1 MNGMKCVVREAIMEI
16 SRVYNFDGEEACRM
30 LELVKPVSKVNSVN
44 SVNSVAKVKPVK
56 AVKSS
61 FPLPFN
67 GIQDMSCCQSLRQN
81 HGLYTQCQSGRMNGG
96 EFCKSCQTQCDK
108 NGGLDYGTIGD
119 RMKAHEEGVEF
130 KDPSGKSPTAY
141 SIVMKKLKLT
151 REQVEEE
158 AGKLNIIIAPNHFE
172 EVATKKSGRPAKADK
187 PEKTESKQKG
197 RPKKSKK
204 VLELAGEEEDLF
216 ASLVM
221 SANKTS
227 KEEMS
232 QDEEDGKTV
241 IMSDSEDDKTVEEVV
256 TSNAEPN
263 FEQPL
268 EKEKPV
274 EKAKKKVISEA
285 ERLEKEAEKEAKKQ
299 ALEAEKEAKKQALE
313 AEKEA
318 KKQALEAE
326 KEAKKQAL
334 EAEKEAKKKA
344 AEEEKE
350 LAKQKKLAL
359 EAEKEAKKQALEA
372 EKEAKKQALEAEK
385 AKKELAKQ
393 QKELE
398 KQKKPKEEAKPAAQ
412 VEDEEEADVVNKIEF
427 EGKKY
432 LRSKKT
438 GIIYNMEQDVVGKWN
453 AEKNRVDFNVEEEE
467 SEEEYE
473 DDDNN

>member
-1 MNGMKCVVREAIMEI
+1 MSMSMSVLVNMNEMIMNGTKSVVYSAIMEI

-30 LELVKPVSKVNSVN
+30 LELNPMESKS
-44 SVNSVAKVKPVK
+44 VK
-56 AVKSS
+56 AVKSVKS
-61 FPLPFN
+61 VKSVKAVKSVKSSLALPFN
-67 GIQDMSCCQSLRQN
+67 GERDVSCCQGLRQN

-96 EFCKSCQTQCDK
+96 EFCKNCQSQCDK
-108 NGGLDYGTIGD
+108 NGRLEYGSIGD

-158 AGKLNIIIAPNHFE
+158 AGKLNIIINPIHFE
-172 EVATKKSGRPAKADK
+172 EVAAKKSGRPAKADK
-187 PEKTESKQKG
+187 QEKTESKQKG

-227 KEEMS
+227 EEEMS
-232 QDEEDGKTV
+232 SDEEDKKTV
-241 IMSDSEDDKTVEEVV
+241 IMSDSEDDEAIDKVVAPSMEE
-256 TSNAEPN
+256 T
-263 FEQPL
+263 L
-268 EKEKPV
+268 ESVEKPV
-274 EKAKKKVISEA
+274 EKPVEKQKKKVISEA
-285 ERLEKEAEKEAKKQ
+285 ERLEKEQKKQ

-326 KEAKKQAL
+326 KEAKRQT
-334 EAEKEAKKKA
+334 
-344 AEEEKE
+344 
-350 LAKQKKLAL
+350 L

-393 QKELE
+393 QKEVE
-398 KQKKPKEEAKPAAQ
+398 KQKKPKKEEAKPAAQ

-438 GIIYNMEQDVVGKWN
+438 GIVYNMEQDVVGKWN
-453 AEKNRVDFNVEEEE
+453 VEKKRVDFNVEEEE

-473 DDDNN
+473 DDN

>member
-1 MNGMKCVVREAIMEI
+1 MQVSINMNESIMKATKCVVRDAIMEI

-30 LELVKPVSKVNSVN
+30 LELVKPESNVVKSKSSSSKLVSE
-44 SVNSVAKVKPVK
+44 VKQVK
-56 AVKSS
+56 AKSS

-67 GIQDMSCCQSLRQN
+67 GVQDMSCCQGLRQN

-96 EFCKSCQTQCDK
+96 EFCKSCQNQCDK
-108 NGGLDYGTIGD
+108 NGGPEYGTIGD

-158 AGKLNIIIAPNHFE
+158 SGKLNIKLNPNHFE

-227 KEEMS
+227 EEEMS

-256 TSNAEPN
+256 TSPAEPN
-263 FEQPL
+263 SEQPL
-268 EKEKPV
+268 DKEKPV
-274 EKAKKKVISEA
+274 EKPKKKVISEA
-285 ERLEKEAEKEAKKQ
+285 ERLEKEAKKQ

-334 EAEKEAKKKA
+334 EAEKE
-344 AEEEKE
+344 
-350 LAKQKKLAL
+350 LAKQ
-359 EAEKEAKKQALEA
+359 KKQALEA

-393 QKELE
+393 
-398 KQKKPKEEAKPAAQ
+398 KKPKEEAKPATQ

-438 GIIYNMEQDVVGKWN
+438 GIVYNMEQDVVGKWN
-453 AEKNRVDFNVEEEE
+453 AEKKRVDFNVEEEE

>member
-1 MNGMKCVVREAIMEI
+1 
-16 SRVYNFDGEEACRM
+16 
-30 LELVKPVSKVNSVN
+30 
-44 SVNSVAKVKPVK
+44 
-56 AVKSS
+56 
-61 FPLPFN
+61 
-67 GIQDMSCCQSLRQN
+67 
-81 HGLYTQCQSGRMNGG
+81 MNGG

-108 NGGLDYGTIGD
+108 NGGPDYGTIVE

-158 AGKLNIIIAPNHFE
+158 SGKLNIKLNPNHFE

-227 KEEMS
+227 EEEMS
-232 QDEEDGKTV
+232 QDEEDTKTV

-256 TSNAEPN
+256 TLNAEPN
-263 FEQPL
+263 LEQSL

-274 EKAKKKVISEA
+274 EKPKKKVISEA
-285 ERLEKEAEKEAKKQ
+285 ERLEKEQKKQALEAEKEAKKQ

-334 EAEKEAKKKA
+334 EAEKE
-344 AEEEKE
+344 
-350 LAKQKKLAL
+350 LAKQ
-359 EAEKEAKKQALEA
+359 KKQALEA
-372 EKEAKKQALEAEK
+372 EKELAKQKKQALEAENFDRMVQREGT
-385 AKKELAKQ
+385 ASSLVSR
-393 QKELE
+393 LLV
-398 KQKKPKEEAKPAAQ
+398 AAR
-412 VEDEEEADVVNKIEF
+412 
-427 EGKKY
+427 GRR
-432 LRSKKT
+432 LHS
-438 GIIYNMEQDVVGKWN
+438 
-453 AEKNRVDFNVEEEE
+453 
-467 SEEEYE
+467 
-473 DDDNN
+473 

>member
-1 MNGMKCVVREAIMEI
+1 MEI

-30 LELVKPVSKVNSVN
+30 LDLVEPVSKVSNVSKV
-44 SVNSVAKVKPVK
+44 SKVKPVK
-56 AVKSS
+56 AVKPSLA
-61 FPLPFN
+61 LPFN
-67 GIQDMSCCQSLRQN
+67 GSQDMSCCQGLRQN
-81 HGLYTQCQSGRMNGG
+81 HGLYTQCQSSRMNGG
-96 EFCKSCQTQCDK
+96 EFCKNCQTQCDK
-108 NGGLDYGTIGD
+108 NGNGVPDYGTIVE

-158 AGKLNIIIAPNHFE
+158 AGKLNIIINPIHFE
-172 EVATKKSGRPAKADK
+172 EVAAKKSGRPAKADK
-187 PEKTESKQKG
+187 PEKPESKQKG

-227 KEEMS
+227 EEEMS
-232 QDEEDGKTV
+232 QDEEDKKTV
-241 IMSDSEDDKTVEEVV
+241 IMSDSEDDKSVEVV
-256 TSNAEPN
+256 VSSPAEPV
-263 FEQPL
+263 
-268 EKEKPV
+268 EKPV
-274 EKAKKKVISEA
+274 EKPKKKVISEA
-285 ERLEKEAEKEAKKQ
+285 ERLEKEAKKQ

-313 AEKEA
+313 AEKELA
-318 KKQALEAE
+318 KQKKQALEAEKEAKKQALEAKKKAAEEEKELAKQKKQALEAE

-344 AEEEKE
+344 AEEEK
-350 LAKQKKLAL
+350 
-359 EAEKEAKKQALEA
+359 
-372 EKEAKKQALEAEK
+372 

-393 QKELE
+393 NKT
-398 KQKKPKEEAKPAAQ
+398 KKEEVKPAAAQ

-438 GIIYNMEQDVVGKWN
+438 GVIYNMEQDVVGKWN
-453 AEKNRVDFNVEEEE
+453 AEKKRIDFNVEEEE

-473 DDDNN
+473 DDN

>member
-1 MNGMKCVVREAIMEI
+1 MSVMINVNELIVNGVKSVVREAIMEI

-30 LELVKPVSKVNSVN
+30 LEVCSVAKSVSKVKS
-44 SVNSVAKVKPVK
+44 VK
-56 AVKSS
+56 AVVKSVAKSS

-67 GIQDMSCCQSLRQN
+67 GVQDMSCCQGLRQN

-108 NGGLDYGTIGD
+108 NGGPEYGTIGE

-130 KDPSGKSPTAY
+130 KDRSGKSATAY

-158 AGKLNIIIAPNHFE
+158 SGKLNIKLNPNHFE

-227 KEEMS
+227 EEEMS

-256 TSNAEPN
+256 SSPAVPTIE
-263 FEQPL
+263 ETL
-268 EKEKPV
+268 EKEKKPV
-274 EKAKKKVISEA
+274 EKKKKVIS
-285 ERLEKEAEKEAKKQ
+285 
-299 ALEAEKEAKKQALE
+299 
-313 AEKEA
+313 
-318 KKQALEAE
+318 
-326 KEAKKQAL
+326 
-334 EAEKEAKKKA
+334 
-344 AEEEKE
+344 
-350 LAKQKKLAL
+350 
-359 EAEKEAKKQALEA
+359 

-385 AKKELAKQ
+385 AKKELA
-393 QKELE
+393 

-453 AEKNRVDFNVEEEE
+453 AEKKRVDFNVEEEE

-473 DDDNN
+473 DDN

>member
-1 MNGMKCVVREAIMEI
+1 MSVLINVNELIVNATKDVVREAIMEI

-30 LELVKPVSKVNSVN
+30 LEVCSVAKSVSKVKS
-44 SVNSVAKVKPVK
+44 VK
-56 AVKSS
+56 AVVKSVKSS

-67 GIQDMSCCQSLRQN
+67 GLRDDLCCQGVRQN
-81 HGLYTQCQSGRMNGG
+81 HGLYTQCQGGRMNGG
-96 EFCKSCQTQCDK
+96 EFCKNCQTQCDK
-108 NGGLDYGTIGD
+108 NGHGVPDYGTIGE

-130 KDPSGKSPTAY
+130 VDPSGKSPTAY
-141 SIVMKKLKLT
+141 SIVMKKLKLN

-158 AGKLNIIIAPNHFE
+158 AGKLNIIINPIHFE
-172 EVATKKSGRPAKADK
+172 EVAAKKSGRPAKADK

-227 KEEMS
+227 EEEMS
-232 QDEEDGKTV
+232 SDEEDKKTV
-241 IMSDSEDDKTVEEVV
+241 IMSDSEDDEAVDKVVEPTVESV
-256 TSNAEPN
+256 
-263 FEQPL
+263 
-268 EKEKPV
+268 EKPV
-274 EKAKKKVISEA
+274 EKQKKKVISEA
-285 ERLEKEAEKEAKKQ
+285 ERLEKEAKKQ

-313 AEKEA
+313 AEKELA
-318 KKQALEAE
+318 KQKKQALEAE

-334 EAEKEAKKKA
+334 EAEKE
-344 AEEEKE
+344 
-350 LAKQKKLAL
+350 LAKQ
-359 EAEKEAKKQALEA
+359 KKQALEA
-372 EKEAKKQALEAEK
+372 EKE
-385 AKKELAKQ
+385 LAKQ
-393 QKELE
+393 KKAAEE
-398 KQKKPKEEAKPAAQ
+398 EKSKKDSTKQKKTKKEEAKPAAQ

-438 GIIYNMEQDVVGKWN
+438 GIVYNMEQDVVGKWN
-453 AEKNRVDFNVEEEE
+453 VDKKRIDFNIEEEE

-473 DDDNN
+473 DDN

>member
-44 SVNSVAKVKPVK
+44 SVAKLKPVK

-227 KEEMS
+227 EEEMS

-274 EKAKKKVISEA
+274 EKAKKKKVISEA
-285 ERLEKEAEKEAKKQ
+285 ERLEK
-299 ALEAEKEAKKQALE
+299 EAEKEAKKQALE

-398 KQKKPKEEAKPAAQ
+398 KQKKSKEEAKPAAQ

-453 AEKNRVDFNVEEEE
+453 AEKKRIDFNVEEEE

>member
-1 MNGMKCVVREAIMEI
+1 MSVMINVNELIVNGVKSVVREAIMEI

-30 LELVKPVSKVNSVN
+30 LEVCSVAKSVSKVKS
-44 SVNSVAKVKPVK
+44 VK
-56 AVKSS
+56 AVVKSVAKSS

-67 GIQDMSCCQSLRQN
+67 GVQDMSCCQGLRQN

-108 NGGLDYGTIGD
+108 NGGPEYGTIGE

-130 KDPSGKSPTAY
+130 KDRSGKSATAY

-158 AGKLNIIIAPNHFE
+158 SGKLNIKLNPNHFE

-227 KEEMS
+227 EEEMS

-256 TSNAEPN
+256 SSPAVPTIE
-263 FEQPL
+263 ETL
-268 EKEKPV
+268 EKEKKPV
-274 EKAKKKVISEA
+274 EKKKKVISEA
-285 ERLEKEAEKEAKKQ
+285 ERLEKEQ
-299 ALEAEKEAKKQALE
+299 KKQALE

-350 LAKQKKLAL
+350 LAKQKKQAL

-385 AKKELAKQ
+385 AKKELA
-393 QKELE
+393 

-453 AEKNRVDFNVEEEE
+453 AEKKRVDFNVEEEE

-473 DDDNN
+473 DDN

>member
-1 MNGMKCVVREAIMEI
+1 MQVSINMNELIMNGTKSVIREAIMEI

-44 SVNSVAKVKPVK
+44 SVAKVKP
-56 AVKSS
+56 VKSS

-81 HGLYTQCQSGRMNGG
+81 HGLYTQCQGSRKDSK
-96 EFCKSCQTQCDK
+96 EFCNSCQNQCDK
-108 NGGLDYGTIGD
+108 NVDKNGMPDYGTIGD

-130 KDPSGKSPTAY
+130 VDPSGKSPTAY

-227 KEEMS
+227 EEEMS
-232 QDEEDGKTV
+232 QDEEDTKTV

-285 ERLEKEAEKEAKKQ
+285 ERLEKEAEKEALAKQ
-299 ALEAEKEAKKQALE
+299 KKQALE

-359 EAEKEAKKQALEA
+359 EAEKEAKKL
-372 EKEAKKQALEAEK
+372 ALEAEK

-398 KQKKPKEEAKPAAQ
+398 KQKKPKEAKPAAQ

-453 AEKNRVDFNVEEEE
+453 AEKKRVDFNVEEEE

>member
-1 MNGMKCVVREAIMEI
+1 MSVLVNMNEMIMNGTKSVVYSAIMEI

-30 LELVKPVSKVNSVN
+30 LELNPMESKSVKAVKSVK
-44 SVNSVAKVKPVK
+44 SVKAVKAVK

-61 FPLPFN
+61 LALPFN
-67 GIQDMSCCQSLRQN
+67 GERDVSCCQGLRQN

-96 EFCKSCQTQCDK
+96 EFCKNCQSQCDK
-108 NGGLDYGTIGD
+108 NGRLEYGSIGD

-158 AGKLNIIIAPNHFE
+158 AGKLNIIINPIHFE
-172 EVATKKSGRPAKADK
+172 EVAAKKSGRPAKADK
-187 PEKTESKQKG
+187 QEKTESKQKG

-227 KEEMS
+227 EEEMS
-232 QDEEDGKTV
+232 SDEEDKKTV
-241 IMSDSEDDKTVEEVV
+241 IMSDSEDDEAIDKVVAPSMEE
-256 TSNAEPN
+256 T
-263 FEQPL
+263 L
-268 EKEKPV
+268 ESVEKPV
-274 EKAKKKVISEA
+274 EKQKKKVISEA
-285 ERLEKEAEKEAKKQ
+285 ERLEKEQKKQ

-326 KEAKKQAL
+326 KEAKRQT
-334 EAEKEAKKKA
+334 
-344 AEEEKE
+344 
-350 LAKQKKLAL
+350 L

-393 QKELE
+393 QKEVE
-398 KQKKPKEEAKPAAQ
+398 KQKKPKKEEAKPAAQ

-438 GIIYNMEQDVVGKWN
+438 GIVYNMEQDVVGKWN
-453 AEKNRVDFNVEEEE
+453 VEKKRVDFNVEEEE

-473 DDDNN
+473 DDN

>member
-1 MNGMKCVVREAIMEI
+1 MNGVKSVVMEAIMEI

-30 LELVKPVSKVNSVN
+30 LKVVESVKSVKSVKLVKSVKSVSEVKSVK
-44 SVNSVAKVKPVK
+44 S
-56 AVKSS
+56 VKSS

-67 GIQDMSCCQSLRQN
+67 GTQDMSCCQGLRQN
-81 HGLYTQCQSGRMNGG
+81 HGLYTQCQGGRMNGG
-96 EFCKSCQTQCDK
+96 EFCKSCQTQYDK

-141 SIVMKKLKLT
+141 SIVMRKLKLNK
-151 REQVEEE
+151 EQVEEE
-158 AGKLNIIIAPNHFE
+158 AGKLNIIINPIHFE
-172 EVATKKSGRPAKADK
+172 EVATKKSGRPAKVDK

-227 KEEMS
+227 EEEMS
-232 QDEEDGKTV
+232 SDEEDKKTV

-256 TSNAEPN
+256 SSPAEPA
-263 FEQPL
+263 
-268 EKEKPV
+268 EKPA
-274 EKAKKKVISEA
+274 EKKKKVISEA
-285 ERLEKEAEKEAKKQ
+285 ERLEKE
-299 ALEAEKEAKKQALE
+299 
-313 AEKEA
+313 
-318 KKQALEAE
+318 
-326 KEAKKQAL
+326 
-334 EAEKEAKKKA
+334 
-344 AEEEKE
+344 
-350 LAKQKKLAL
+350 QKKLAL

-372 EKEAKKQALEAEK
+372 EKEAKKQALEAKKQALEAEKEAKKKAAEEEK

-393 QKELE
+393 QKEVE
-398 KQKKPKEEAKPAAQ
+398 KPKKPKKEEAKPATQ

-453 AEKNRVDFNVEEEE
+453 AEKKRVDFNVEEEE

-473 DDDNN
+473 DDN

>member
-1 MNGMKCVVREAIMEI
+1 MSVIINVNEMIMNGVKSVVMEAIMEI

-30 LELVKPVSKVNSVN
+30 LKVVESVKSVKLVKSVKSVSEVKSVK
-44 SVNSVAKVKPVK
+44 S
-56 AVKSS
+56 VKSS

-67 GIQDMSCCQSLRQN
+67 GTQDMSCCQGLRQN
-81 HGLYTQCQSGRMNGG
+81 HGLYTQCQGGRMNGG
-96 EFCKSCQTQCDK
+96 EFCKSCQTQYDK

-141 SIVMKKLKLT
+141 SIVMRKLKLNK
-151 REQVEEE
+151 EQVEEE
-158 AGKLNIIIAPNHFE
+158 AGKLNIIINPIHFE
-172 EVATKKSGRPAKADK
+172 EVATKKSGRPAKVDK

-227 KEEMS
+227 EEEMS
-232 QDEEDGKTV
+232 SDEEDKKTV

-256 TSNAEPN
+256 SSPAEPA
-263 FEQPL
+263 
-268 EKEKPV
+268 EKPA
-274 EKAKKKVISEA
+274 EKKKKVISEA
-285 ERLEKEAEKEAKKQ
+285 ERLEKEQKKLALEAEKEAKKQ

-334 EAEKEAKKKA
+334 EAKKQALEAEKEAKKKA
-344 AEEEKE
+344 AEEEK
-350 LAKQKKLAL
+350 
-359 EAEKEAKKQALEA
+359 
-372 EKEAKKQALEAEK
+372 

-393 QKELE
+393 QKEVE
-398 KQKKPKEEAKPAAQ
+398 KPKKPKKEEAKPATQ

-453 AEKNRVDFNVEEEE
+453 AEKKRVDFNVEEEE

-473 DDDNN
+473 DDN

>member
-1 MNGMKCVVREAIMEI
+1 MSIMINVSEMIMNATKDIVRESIMEI

-30 LELVKPVSKVNSVN
+30 LELTVAVESKSVKSVKSVN
-44 SVNSVAKVKPVK
+44 PKEVKEVKSKPVK
-56 AVKSS
+56 AS

-67 GIQDMSCCQSLRQN
+67 GSQDVSCCEGLRQN
-81 HGLYTQCQSGRMNGG
+81 HGLYTQCQSGRMKGG
-96 EFCKSCQTQCDK
+96 EFCKSCQNQVDK
-108 NGGLDYGTIGD
+108 NGGPEYGSIGD

-130 KDPSGKSPTAY
+130 VDPSGKSPTAY
-141 SIVMKKLKLT
+141 SIVMKKLKLS

-158 AGKLNIIIAPNHFE
+158 AGKLNIIINPIHFE
-172 EVATKKSGRPAKADK
+172 EVAAKKSGRPAKTDK

-227 KEEMS
+227 EEEMS
-232 QDEEDGKTV
+232 QDEEDVKTV
-241 IMSDSEDDKTVEEVV
+241 IMSDSEDDEKPVDEVAKPSLEQSLEVTLEQSLEVTVEQ
-256 TSNAEPN
+256 SLEPI
-263 FEQPL
+263 L
-268 EKEKPV
+268 EKEKKPV
-274 EKAKKKVISEA
+274 EKKKKVISEA

-326 KEAKKQAL
+326 KELAKQKKQAL
-334 EAEKEAKKKA
+334 EAEKE
-344 AEEEKE
+344 
-350 LAKQKKLAL
+350 LAKQKKQAV
-359 EAEKEAKKQALEA
+359 EAAKKSAPIESDKVAKASKKSVPVEA
-372 EKEAKKQALEAEK
+372 
-385 AKKELAKQ
+385 
-393 QKELE
+393 
-398 KQKKPKEEAKPAAQ
+398 
-412 VEDEEEADVVNKIEF
+412 EEEADVVKKIEF

-432 LRSKKT
+432 LKSKKT

-453 AEKNRVDFNVEEEE
+453 VEKKRVDFNVEEEE
-467 SEEEYE
+467 SEEEY
-473 DDDNN
+473 DDDN

>member
-1 MNGMKCVVREAIMEI
+1 MSVIINVNELIVNATKDVVRAAIMEI

-30 LELVKPVSKVNSVN
+30 LEVCSVAKSVSKVKS
-44 SVNSVAKVKPVK
+44 VK
-56 AVKSS
+56 AVVKSVVKSS

-67 GIQDMSCCQSLRQN
+67 GYQDMSWCQGLRQN
-81 HGLYTQCQSGRMNGG
+81 HGLYTQCQGGRMNGG

-108 NGGLDYGTIGD
+108 NGGPEYGTIGE

-130 KDPSGKSPTAY
+130 KDPSGKLPIAY
-141 SIVMKKLKLT
+141 SIVMRKLKLT

-158 AGKLNIIIAPNHFE
+158 AGKLNIIINPIHFE
-172 EVATKKSGRPAKADK
+172 EVVTKKSGRPAKADK

-221 SANKTS
+221 SANKS
-227 KEEMS
+227 SEEEMS

-256 TSNAEPN
+256 TSPAEPN
-263 FEQPL
+263 LEQPL

-285 ERLEKEAEKEAKKQ
+285 ERLEKEQKKQALEAEKEAKKQ

-334 EAEKEAKKKA
+334 EAEKEAKK
-344 AEEEKE
+344 
-350 LAKQKKLAL
+350 QAL

-372 EKEAKKQALEAEK
+372 EKE
-385 AKKELAKQ
+385 LAKQ
-393 QKELE
+393 KKKAAEE
-398 KQKKPKEEAKPAAQ
+398 EKSKKDSPKQKKTKKEEAKPAAAQ

-438 GIIYNMEQDVVGKWN
+438 GIVYNMEQDVVGKWN
-453 AEKNRVDFNVEEEE
+453 TEKKRVDFNVEEEE
-467 SEEEYE
+467 SEEEY
-473 DDDNN
+473 DDDN

>member
-1 MNGMKCVVREAIMEI
+1 MQVSINMNESIMNGMKCVVREAIMEI

-44 SVNSVAKVKPVK
+44 SVAKLKPVK

-227 KEEMS
+227 EEEMS

-274 EKAKKKVISEA
+274 EKAKKKKVISEA
-285 ERLEKEAEKEAKKQ
+285 ERLEK
-299 ALEAEKEAKKQALE
+299 EAEKEAKKQALE

-398 KQKKPKEEAKPAAQ
+398 KQKKSKEEAKPAAQ

-453 AEKNRVDFNVEEEE
+453 AEKKRIDFNVEEEE

>member
-1 MNGMKCVVREAIMEI
+1 
-16 SRVYNFDGEEACRM
+16 
-30 LELVKPVSKVNSVN
+30 
-44 SVNSVAKVKPVK
+44 
-56 AVKSS
+56 
-61 FPLPFN
+61 
-67 GIQDMSCCQSLRQN
+67 
-81 HGLYTQCQSGRMNGG
+81 
-96 EFCKSCQTQCDK
+96 
-108 NGGLDYGTIGD
+108 
-119 RMKAHEEGVEF
+119 MKAHEEGVEF

-350 LAKQKKLAL
+350 
-359 EAEKEAKKQALEA
+359 
-372 EKEAKKQALEAEK
+372 
-385 AKKELAKQ
+385 
-393 QKELE
+393 
-398 KQKKPKEEAKPAAQ
+398 
-412 VEDEEEADVVNKIEF
+412 
-427 EGKKY
+427 
-432 LRSKKT
+432 
-438 GIIYNMEQDVVGKWN
+438 
-453 AEKNRVDFNVEEEE
+453 
-467 SEEEYE
+467 
-473 DDDNN
+473 

>member
-1 MNGMKCVVREAIMEI
+1 MSVIINVNEMIMNGVKSVVMEAIMEI

-30 LELVKPVSKVNSVN
+30 LKVVESVKSVKSVKLVKSVKSVSEVKSVK
-44 SVNSVAKVKPVK
+44 S
-56 AVKSS
+56 VKSS

-67 GIQDMSCCQSLRQN
+67 GTQDMSCCQGLRQN
-81 HGLYTQCQSGRMNGG
+81 HGLYTQCQGGRMNGG
-96 EFCKSCQTQCDK
+96 EFCKSCQTQYDK

-141 SIVMKKLKLT
+141 SIVMRKLKLNK
-151 REQVEEE
+151 EQVEEE
-158 AGKLNIIIAPNHFE
+158 AGKLNIIINPIHFE
-172 EVATKKSGRPAKADK
+172 EVATKKSGRPAKVDK

-227 KEEMS
+227 EEEMS
-232 QDEEDGKTV
+232 SDEEDKKTV

-256 TSNAEPN
+256 SSPAEPA
-263 FEQPL
+263 
-268 EKEKPV
+268 EKPA
-274 EKAKKKVISEA
+274 EKKKKVISEA
-285 ERLEKEAEKEAKKQ
+285 ERLEKE
-299 ALEAEKEAKKQALE
+299 
-313 AEKEA
+313 
-318 KKQALEAE
+318 
-326 KEAKKQAL
+326 
-334 EAEKEAKKKA
+334 
-344 AEEEKE
+344 
-350 LAKQKKLAL
+350 QKKLAL

-372 EKEAKKQALEAEK
+372 EKEAKKQALEAKKQALEAEKEAKKKAAEEEK

-393 QKELE
+393 QKEVE
-398 KQKKPKEEAKPAAQ
+398 KPKKPKKEEAKPATQ

-453 AEKNRVDFNVEEEE
+453 AEKKRVDFNVEEEE

-473 DDDNN
+473 DDN